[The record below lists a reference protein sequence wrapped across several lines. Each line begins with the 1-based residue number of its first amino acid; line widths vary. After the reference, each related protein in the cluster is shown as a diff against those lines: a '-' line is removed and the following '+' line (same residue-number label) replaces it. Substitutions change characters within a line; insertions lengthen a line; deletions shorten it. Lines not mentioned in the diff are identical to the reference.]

1 MMFESYYYQQY
12 CIDKIIENSEV
23 GLFLDMG

>member
-1 MMFESYYYQQY
+1 MMFEAFYYQQY
-12 CIDKIIENSEV
+12 CIDKIIENREI